1 MELVASQILQD
12 GIDNPALVDEIY
24 LQVMMQCTANDKA
37 SPDEG
42 FPAFRAVATR
52 PVRVSPYK
60 HGREGGLMDV
70 RPSYRPR

>member
-42 FPAFRAVATR
+42 FPAFRAQPAPLGFLHTNTVAR
-52 PVRVSPYK
+52 
-60 HGREGGLMDV
+60 GA
-70 RPSYRPR
+70 